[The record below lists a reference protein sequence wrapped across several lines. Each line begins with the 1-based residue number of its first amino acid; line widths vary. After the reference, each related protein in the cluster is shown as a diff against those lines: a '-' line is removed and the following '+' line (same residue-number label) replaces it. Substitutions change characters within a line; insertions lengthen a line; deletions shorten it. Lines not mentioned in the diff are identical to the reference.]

1 MPGSCLPLVTQART
15 MAEILHVEK
24 PFMRQFLRA
33 AVLVFLPVVCASA
46 WAQQPAPSSPDS
58 TGTQSEHGSRGN
70 DNDVLLAGAAKLY
83 YSAKSAGLTGFDCSV
98 HPDWLRLIQSSET
111 DTTVTESGE
120 NVLLLKSV
128 AINLHARMNG
138 GSAVE
143 WVQPSNSSKPLDK
156 ASADMLGQ
164 MHKAIEETLM
174 GFMQFWTPF
183 VDGSIVPPD
192 SKGIEIRHSPSGP
205 ILLLK
210 QPDAIVMEVFSNE
223 MVLKE
228 FRIVTG
234 GKMIDLTPSYDST
247 DDGLLVSRF
256 VAHVGPANTSA
267 TEVRE
272 MDVEI
277 YYQTI
282 GDFPIPSRLNVEV
295 VGTGTFNLKLD
306 SCRVNPAT

>member
-1 MPGSCLPLVTQART
+1 
-15 MAEILHVEK
+15 
-24 PFMRQFLRA
+24 MRQFLRA

-58 TGTQSEHGSRGN
+58 TSTQSEHGLQGN
-70 DNDVLLAGAAKLY
+70 DNDILLARAAKLY
-83 YSAKSAGLTGFDCSV
+83 YSAKSAGLTGFDCTI
-98 HPDWLRLIQSSET
+98 HPDWLKLIQSSET

-120 NVLLLKSV
+120 SVLLLKSV

-138 GSAVE
+138 SSVLE
-143 WVQPSNSSKPLDK
+143 WVQPSNASKPLDQ
-156 ASADMLGQ
+156 ASAEMLDQ
-164 MHKAIEETLM
+164 MHKAIDETLM

-256 VAHVGPANTSA
+256 VAHVGPAKASA
-267 TEVRE
+267 GEVQE

-282 GDFPIPSRLNVEV
+282 GDFPIPSRAEC
-295 VGTGTFNLKLD
+295 GCRGHGHFQPQTG
-306 SCRVNPAT
+306 